1 MISEYKEKFTVGT
14 AGMHKLIYED
24 SSCKIELPAADVRDI
39 SIWVSIGNIISKN
52 GSSITKL
59 TTEQRLQVFKRVS
72 AVLRLE
78 GHDGIFTDEFKLIEE
93 DMENIDYR
101 KNILDIEE

>member
-1 MISEYKEKFTVGT
+1 MIDKYKEKFKVVTD
-14 AGMHKLIYED
+14 GMHKLIYED
-24 SSCKIELPAADVRDI
+24 LSCKIELPAADVRDI
-39 SIWVSIGNIISKN
+39 SIWVSIGNIIDKN
-52 GSSITKL
+52 GSSTKL
-59 TTEQRLQVFKRVS
+59 TAEQRLQVYKRVS

-93 DMENIDYR
+93 DMGNIDFA